1 MRQRAA
7 HDRVEEIPNF
17 PATID
22 EIVEE
27 TAEATTFMNPSAQ
40 IFDATTL
47 SAVPPWLGCLELG
60 TVRFAELPET
70 GDWRIGVMLHA
81 AKS

>member
-1 MRQRAA
+1 
-7 HDRVEEIPNF
+7 
-17 PATID
+17 
-22 EIVEE
+22 
-27 TAEATTFMNPSAQ
+27 MNPSAQ

-47 SAVPPWLGCLELG
+47 SAVPPWLGRLELG
-60 TVRFAELPET
+60 TVRFAELPEET

>member
-27 TAEATTFMNPSAQ
+27 TAEIVEETAEATTFM
-40 IFDATTL
+40 L
-47 SAVPPWLGCLELG
+47 L
-60 TVRFAELPET
+60 
-70 GDWRIGVMLHA
+70 
-81 AKS
+81 